1 MKKLVI
7 FDLDGTLLYTV
18 PDIAAAT
25 NQALA
30 ACGYP
35 VHSETD
41 IASFIGN
48 GINKLFERA
57 LPENARSQEEVLRIR
72 SLFLPYYGEHCA
84 DMTRPFDGIPELLV
98 GICRHGIKVA
108 VASNKYHPATARLMQ
123 HFFPEIPFCAVF
135 GEREGVPRKPEPEIV
150 WDILRVAGISF
161 PDPGHSPSLTAA
173 SSHTGPAIGTAD
185 DGRGS
190 VLYIGDSGVDMQ
202 TAANAGL
209 EAVAV
214 TWGCRTKEELAA
226 YSPAH
231 IVDRPEQIADI
242 LFNGTSC
249 RCLDEGNRPTHADAS
264 SLRDSI

>member
-1 MKKLVI
+1 MQKKLVI

-35 VHSETD
+35 VHSEKE
-41 IASFIGN
+41 IASYIGN

-57 LPENARSQEEVLRIR
+57 LPENARSQEEVLRVR

-84 DMTRPFDGIPELLV
+84 DMTRPFYGIPELLAA
-98 GICRHGIKVA
+98 ICRRGIKVA
-108 VASNKYHPATARLMQ
+108 VASNKYHPATVKLMQ

-135 GEREGVPRKPEPEIV
+135 GEREGVPRKPEPAIV
-150 WDILRVAGISF
+150 WDILRVAGISVS
-161 PDPGHSPSLTAA
+161 G
-173 SSHTGPAIGTAD
+173 
-185 DGRGS
+185 DGRES

-202 TAANAGL
+202 TAANAGI
-209 EAVAV
+209 EAIAV
-214 TWGCRTKEELAA
+214 TWGCRTREELASC
-226 YSPAH
+226 SPAY

-242 LFNGTSC
+242 LFNGSFGMC
-249 RCLDEGNRPTHADAS
+249 RDGGSHPTHADAS

>member
-1 MKKLVI
+1 MQKKLVI

-35 VHSETD
+35 VHSEKE
-41 IASFIGN
+41 IASYIGN

-57 LPENARSQEEVLRIR
+57 LPEEARNKEEVLRIR

-84 DMTRPFDGIPELLV
+84 DMTRPFDGIPELLAA
-98 GICRHGIKVA
+98 ICRRGIKVA
-108 VASNKYHPATARLMQ
+108 VASNKYHPATVKLMQ

-135 GEREGVPRKPEPEIV
+135 GEREGVPRKPEPAIV
-150 WDILRVAGISF
+150 WDILRVAGISVS
-161 PDPGHSPSLTAA
+161 G
-173 SSHTGPAIGTAD
+173 
-185 DGRGS
+185 DGRES

-202 TAANAGL
+202 TAANAGI

-214 TWGCRTKEELAA
+214 TWGCRTREELASC
-226 YSPAH
+226 SPAH
-231 IVDRPEQIADI
+231 IVDRPEQIAEI
-242 LFNGTSC
+242 LF
-249 RCLDEGNRPTHADAS
+249 
-264 SLRDSI
+264 

>member
-1 MKKLVI
+1 MI

-35 VHSETD
+35 VHSEKE
-41 IASFIGN
+41 IASYIGN

-57 LPENARSQEEVLRIR
+57 LPEEARNKEEVLRIR
-72 SLFLPYYGEHCA
+72 SLFLPYYNEHCA
-84 DMTRPFDGIPELLV
+84 DATRPFDGIPELLAT
-98 GICRHGIKVA
+98 ICRCGIQVA
-108 VASNKYHPATARLMQ
+108 VASNKYHPATVKLMQ

-135 GEREGVPRKPEPEIV
+135 GEREGVPRKPEPVIV
-150 WDILRVAGISF
+150 WDILREAGIHC
-161 PDPGHSPSLTAA
+161 PAADGPG
-173 SSHTGPAIGTAD
+173 
-185 DGRGS
+185 
-190 VLYIGDSGVDMQ
+190 SGVDMQ

-214 TWGCRTKEELAA
+214 TWGCRTREELAS

-231 IVDRPEQIADI
+231 IVDRPSQIADI
-242 LFNGTSC
+242 LF
-249 RCLDEGNRPTHADAS
+249 
-264 SLRDSI
+264 

>member
-1 MKKLVI
+1 MSEKKLVI

-35 VHSETD
+35 VHSEKE
-41 IASFIGN
+41 IASYIGN

-57 LPENARSQEEVLRIR
+57 LPEEARNKEEVLRIR

-84 DMTRPFDGIPELLV
+84 DMTRPFDGIPELLAA
-98 GICRHGIKVA
+98 ICRHGIKVA
-108 VASNKYHPATARLMQ
+108 VASNKYHPATVKLMQ

-135 GEREGVPRKPEPEIV
+135 GEREGVPRKPEPAIV
-150 WDILRVAGISF
+150 WDILRVAGISVS
-161 PDPGHSPSLTAA
+161 G
-173 SSHTGPAIGTAD
+173 
-185 DGRGS
+185 DGRES

-202 TAANAGL
+202 TAANAGI

-214 TWGCRTKEELAA
+214 TWGCRTREELASC
-226 YSPAH
+226 SPAY
-231 IVDRPEQIADI
+231 IVDRPEQIAEI
-242 LFNGTSC
+242 LF
-249 RCLDEGNRPTHADAS
+249 
-264 SLRDSI
+264 

>member
-1 MKKLVI
+1 MQKKLVI

-35 VHSETD
+35 VHSETE
-41 IASFIGN
+41 IASYIGN

-57 LPENARSQEEVLRIR
+57 LPEEARSQEEVLRIR

-84 DMTRPFDGIPELLV
+84 DMTRPFEGIPELLSD
-98 GICRHGIKVA
+98 ICRRGIEVA
-108 VASNKYHPATARLMQ
+108 
-123 HFFPEIPFCAVF
+123 
-135 GEREGVPRKPEPEIV
+135 GKPEPVIV
-150 WDILRVAGISF
+150 WDILREAGIHCPAADGPGRNF
-161 PDPGHSPSLTAA
+161 PDE
-173 SSHTGPAIGTAD
+173 
-185 DGRGS
+185 RQS

-214 TWGCRTKEELAA
+214 TWGCRTREELAS

-231 IVDRPEQIADI
+231 IVDSPSQIAEI
-242 LFNGTSC
+242 LF
-249 RCLDEGNRPTHADAS
+249 
-264 SLRDSI
+264 

>member
-1 MKKLVI
+1 MSEKKLVI

-35 VHSETD
+35 VHSEKE
-41 IASFIGN
+41 IASYIGN

-57 LPENARSQEEVLRIR
+57 LPEEARNKEEVLRIR
-72 SLFLPYYGEHCA
+72 SLFLPYYNEHCA
-84 DMTRPFDGIPELLV
+84 DATRPFDGIPELLAA
-98 GICRHGIKVA
+98 ICRRGIQVA
-108 VASNKYHPATARLMQ
+108 VASNKYHPATVRLMQ

-135 GEREGVPRKPEPEIV
+135 GEREGVPRKPEPAIV

-161 PDPGHSPSLTAA
+161 PDPGHSPSLTTA
-173 SSHTGPAIGTAD
+173 SLRTGPENSYPSTGPAIGTAD

-202 TAANAGL
+202 TAANAGI

-214 TWGCRTKEELAA
+214 TWGCRTREELASC
-226 YSPAH
+226 SPAH
-231 IVDRPEQIADI
+231 IVDRPEQIAEI
-242 LFNGTSC
+242 LF
-249 RCLDEGNRPTHADAS
+249 
-264 SLRDSI
+264 

>member
-1 MKKLVI
+1 MQKKLVI

-35 VHSETD
+35 VH
-41 IASFIGN
+41 
-48 GINKLFERA
+48 ERA
-57 LPENARSQEEVLRIR
+57 LPEEARSQEEVLRIR

-84 DMTRPFDGIPELLV
+84 DMTRPFEGIPELLA
-98 GICRHGIKVA
+98 GICRRGIKAA
-108 VASNKYHPATARLMQ
+108 VASNKYHPATVRLMR

-135 GEREGVPRKPEPEIV
+135 GEREGVPRKPEPVIV
-150 WDILRVAGISF
+150 RDILREAGIHCPAADGPGRNF
-161 PDPGHSPSLTAA
+161 PDERP
-173 SSHTGPAIGTAD
+173 
-185 DGRGS
+185 S

-214 TWGCRTKEELAA
+214 TWGCRTREELAS

-231 IVDRPEQIADI
+231 IVDRPSQIADI
-242 LFNGTSC
+242 LF
-249 RCLDEGNRPTHADAS
+249 
-264 SLRDSI
+264 

>member
-1 MKKLVI
+1 MI

-35 VHSETD
+35 VHSEKE
-41 IASFIGN
+41 IASYIGN

-57 LPENARSQEEVLRIR
+57 LPEEARNKEEVLRIR

-84 DMTRPFDGIPELLV
+84 DMTRPFDGIPELLAA
-98 GICRHGIKVA
+98 ICRRGIKVA
-108 VASNKYHPATARLMQ
+108 VASNKYHPATVKLMQ

-135 GEREGVPRKPEPEIV
+135 GEREGVPRKPEPAIV
-150 WDILRVAGISF
+150 WDILRVAGISVS
-161 PDPGHSPSLTAA
+161 G
-173 SSHTGPAIGTAD
+173 
-185 DGRGS
+185 DGRES

-202 TAANAGL
+202 TAANAGI

-214 TWGCRTKEELAA
+214 TWGCRTREELASC
-226 YSPAH
+226 SPAY

-242 LFNGTSC
+242 LFNGSFGMC
-249 RCLDEGNRPTHADAS
+249 RDGGSHPTHADAS

>member
-1 MKKLVI
+1 MQKKLVI

-35 VHSETD
+35 VHSETE
-41 IASFIGN
+41 IASYIGN

-57 LPENARSQEEVLRIR
+57 LPEEARSQEEVLRIR

-84 DMTRPFDGIPELLV
+84 DMTRPFEGIPGLLSD
-98 GICRHGIKVA
+98 ICRRGIKVA
-108 VASNKYHPATARLMQ
+108 VASNKYHPATVRLMR

-135 GEREGVPRKPEPEIV
+135 GEREGVPRKPEPVIV
-150 WDILRVAGISF
+150 WDILREAGIHCPAADGPGRNF
-161 PDPGHSPSLTAA
+161 PDERP
-173 SSHTGPAIGTAD
+173 
-185 DGRGS
+185 S

-214 TWGCRTKEELAA
+214 TWGCRTREELAS

-231 IVDRPEQIADI
+231 IVDRPSQIAGI
-242 LFNGTSC
+242 L
-249 RCLDEGNRPTHADAS
+249 
-264 SLRDSI
+264 SI

>member
-1 MKKLVI
+1 MQKKLVI

-35 VHSETD
+35 VHSETE
-41 IASFIGN
+41 IASYIGN

-57 LPENARSQEEVLRIR
+57 LPEEARSQEEVLRIR
-72 SLFLPYYGEHCA
+72 SLFLPYYNEHCA
-84 DMTRPFDGIPELLV
+84 DATRPFDGIPELLAA
-98 GICRHGIKVA
+98 ICRRGIKVA
-108 VASNKYHPATARLMQ
+108 VASNKYHPATVKLMQ

-135 GEREGVPRKPEPEIV
+135 GEREGVPRKPEPAIV
-150 WDILRVAGISF
+150 WDILRVAGISVS
-161 PDPGHSPSLTAA
+161 G
-173 SSHTGPAIGTAD
+173 
-185 DGRGS
+185 DGRES

-202 TAANAGL
+202 TAANAGI

-214 TWGCRTKEELAA
+214 TWGCRTREELASC
-226 YSPAH
+226 SPAY

-242 LFNGTSC
+242 LFNGSFGMC
-249 RCLDEGNRPTHADAS
+249 RDGGSHPTHADAS

>member
-1 MKKLVI
+1 MKGLVI

-35 VHSETD
+35 VHSEAE
-41 IASFIGN
+41 IASYIGN

-57 LPENARSQEEVLRIR
+57 LPKASRSQEEVLRIR

-84 DMTRPFDGIPELLV
+84 DMTRPFDGIPELLT

-108 VASNKYHPATARLMQ
+108 VASNKYHPATVKLIQ
-123 HFFPEIPFCAVF
+123 HFFPETPFCAVF
-135 GEREGVPRKPEPEIV
+135 GERKGVPRKPEPMIV
-150 WDILRVAGISF
+150 WDILRKAGISV
-161 PDPGHSPSLTAA
+161 S
-173 SSHTGPAIGTAD
+173 D
-185 DGRGS
+185 DGRES
-190 VLYIGDSGVDMQ
+190 VLYVGDSGVDMQ

-214 TWGCRTKEELAA
+214 TWGCRTREELASC
-226 YSPAH
+226 SPAY

-242 LFNGTSC
+242 LFNDTSC

>member
-1 MKKLVI
+1 MKKSLVI

-35 VHSETD
+35 VHSEAE
-41 IASFIGN
+41 IASYIGN

-57 LPENARSQEEVLRIR
+57 LPEASRSQEEVLRIR
-72 SLFLPYYGEHCA
+72 SLFLP
-84 DMTRPFDGIPELLV
+84 FDGIPELLA
-98 GICRHGIKVA
+98 GICRRGIKVA
-108 VASNKYHPATARLMQ
+108 VASNKYHPATVRLMR

-135 GEREGVPRKPEPEIV
+135 GEREGVPRKPEPVIV
-150 WDILRVAGISF
+150 RDILREAGIHC
-161 PDPGHSPSLTAA
+161 PEE
-173 SSHTGPAIGTAD
+173 
-185 DGRGS
+185 

-214 TWGCRTKEELAA
+214 TWGCRTREELAS

-231 IVDRPEQIADI
+231 IVDRPSQIADI
-242 LFNGTSC
+242 LF
-249 RCLDEGNRPTHADAS
+249 
-264 SLRDSI
+264 

>member
-1 MKKLVI
+1 MI

-35 VHSETD
+35 VHSEKE
-41 IASFIGN
+41 IASYIGN

-57 LPENARSQEEVLRIR
+57 LPEEARNKEEVLRIR

-84 DMTRPFDGIPELLV
+84 DMTRPFDGIPELLAA
-98 GICRHGIKVA
+98 ICRRGIKVA
-108 VASNKYHPATARLMQ
+108 VASNKYHPATVKLMQ

-135 GEREGVPRKPEPEIV
+135 GEREGVPRKPEPAIV
-150 WDILRVAGISF
+150 WDILRVAGISVS
-161 PDPGHSPSLTAA
+161 G
-173 SSHTGPAIGTAD
+173 
-185 DGRGS
+185 DGRES

-214 TWGCRTKEELAA
+214 TWGCRTREELASC
-226 YSPAH
+226 SPAH

-242 LFNGTSC
+242 LFNGSFGMC
-249 RCLDEGNRPTHADAS
+249 RDGGSHPTHADAS

>member
-1 MKKLVI
+1 MKRLVI

-35 VHSETD
+35 VHSEAE
-41 IASFIGN
+41 IASYIGN

-57 LPENARSQEEVLRIR
+57 LPKASRSQEEVLRIR

-84 DMTRPFDGIPELLV
+84 DMTRPFDGIPELLT

-108 VASNKYHPATARLMQ
+108 VASNKYHPATVKLIQ
-123 HFFPEIPFCAVF
+123 HFFPETPFCAVF
-135 GEREGVPRKPEPEIV
+135 GERKGVPRKPEPMIV
-150 WDILRVAGISF
+150 WDILRKAGISV
-161 PDPGHSPSLTAA
+161 S
-173 SSHTGPAIGTAD
+173 D
-185 DGRGS
+185 DGRES
-190 VLYIGDSGVDMQ
+190 VLYVGDSGVDMQ
-202 TAANAGL
+202 TAANAGI

-214 TWGCRTKEELAA
+214 TWGCRTREELASC
-226 YSPAH
+226 SPAY

-242 LFNGTSC
+242 LFNDTSC

>member
-1 MKKLVI
+1 MSEKKLVI

-35 VHSETD
+35 VHSEEE
-41 IASFIGN
+41 IASYIGN

-57 LPENARSQEEVLRIR
+57 LPEEARSQEEVLRIR
-72 SLFLPYYGEHCA
+72 SLFLPYYNEHCA
-84 DMTRPFDGIPELLV
+84 DATRPFDGIPELLA

-108 VASNKYHPATARLMQ
+108 VASNKYHPATVKLMQ

-135 GEREGVPRKPEPEIV
+135 GEREGVPRKPEPVIV
-150 WDILRVAGISF
+150 RDILREAGI
-161 PDPGHSPSLTAA
+161 HC
-173 SSHTGPAIGTAD
+173 HEE
-185 DGRGS
+185 
-190 VLYIGDSGVDMQ
+190 VLYIGESGVDMQ

-214 TWGCRTKEELAA
+214 TWGCRTREELAS

-231 IVDRPEQIADI
+231 IVDRPSQIADI
-242 LFNGTSC
+242 LF
-249 RCLDEGNRPTHADAS
+249 
-264 SLRDSI
+264 

>member
-1 MKKLVI
+1 MQKKLVI

-35 VHSETD
+35 VHSEKE
-41 IASFIGN
+41 IASYIGN

-57 LPENARSQEEVLRIR
+57 LPEEARNKEEVLRIR

-84 DMTRPFDGIPELLV
+84 DMTRPFDGIPELLAA
-98 GICRHGIKVA
+98 ICRRGIKVA
-108 VASNKYHPATARLMQ
+108 VASNKYHPATVKLMQ

-135 GEREGVPRKPEPEIV
+135 GEREGVPRKPEPAIV
-150 WDILRVAGISF
+150 WDILRVAGISVS
-161 PDPGHSPSLTAA
+161 G
-173 SSHTGPAIGTAD
+173 
-185 DGRGS
+185 DGRES

-202 TAANAGL
+202 TAANAGI

-214 TWGCRTKEELAA
+214 TWGCRTREELASC
-226 YSPAH
+226 SPAH

-242 LFNGTSC
+242 LFNGSFGMC
-249 RCLDEGNRPTHADAS
+249 RDGGSHPTHADAS